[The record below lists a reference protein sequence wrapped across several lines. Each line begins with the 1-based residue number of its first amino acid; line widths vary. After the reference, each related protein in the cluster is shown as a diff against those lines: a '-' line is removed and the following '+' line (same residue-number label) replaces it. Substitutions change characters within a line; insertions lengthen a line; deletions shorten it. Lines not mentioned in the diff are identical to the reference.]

1 MTFITGAT
9 MWLSGHES
17 AIALHKHSP
26 EKLASAEAL
35 FETTSHAP
43 LSIGGVVDPNTL
55 ELNYALEIPNMLS
68 LLVGLDPNTVV
79 KGLKEFP
86 QETWPPFYTHTLFN
100 LMVGTAA
107 FTLQLQQLPSY
118 IGTLFTEKGTE
129 LPKWLLWGAAACGP
143 VMMLGIEFG
152 WIFSCSGRQPWTI
165 YGMQRTVDAST
176 RADFVGPLFILFIIL
191 YIGLGILTVLYYGH
205 SLRNIRLQMI
215 YITKEAI
222 LVHEESIAIII
233 LWALIFVYSILG
245 SIDFGAGFGAWYTQN
260 IQR

>member
-1 MTFITGAT
+1 

-68 LLVGLDPNTVV
+68 LLVGLDPSTVV
-79 KGLKEFP
+79 KGLNEFP

-100 LMVGTAA
+100 LMVGTARLP
-107 FTLQLQQLPSY
+107 LQLRQLRSY
-118 IGTLFTEKGTE
+118 IGTSFTEKGNRTTE
-129 LPKWLLWGAAACGP
+129 VATLGAACGP
-143 VMMLGIEFG
+143 IMMLGIEFG

-176 RADFVGPLFILFIIL
+176 RADFVGPLFVLFIIL
-191 YIGLGILTVLYYGH
+191 YIGLAILTVIV
-205 SLRNIRLQMI
+205 LRTFFRRHPLKNDLQHQGGDSH
-215 YITKEAI
+215 A
-222 LVHEESIAIII
+222 
-233 LWALIFVYSILG
+233 
-245 SIDFGAGFGAWYTQN
+245 
-260 IQR
+260 

>member
-1 MTFITGAT
+1 
-9 MWLSGHES
+9 
-17 AIALHKHSP
+17 
-26 EKLASAEAL
+26 
-35 FETTSHAP
+35 ETTSHAP

-68 LLVGLDPNTVV
+68 LLVGLDPSTVV

-107 FTLQLQQLPSY
+107 FTFAVAAIALLY
-118 IGTLFTEKGTE
+118 WYFVYRKKGTE

-191 YIGLGILTVLYYGH
+191 YIGLGILTV
-205 SLRNIRLQMI
+205 
-215 YITKEAI
+215 
-222 LVHEESIAIII
+222 
-233 LWALIFVYSILG
+233 
-245 SIDFGAGFGAWYTQN
+245 
-260 IQR
+260 

>member
-1 MTFITGAT
+1 

-68 LLVGLDPNTVV
+68 LLVGLDPSTVV

-107 FTLQLQQLPSY
+107 FTFAVANCALILVLR
-118 IGTLFTEKGTE
+118 
-129 LPKWLLWGAAACGP
+129 LPKREQNYRSGYFGAACGP
-143 VMMLGIEFG
+143 IMMLGIEFG

-176 RADFVGPLFILFIIL
+176 RADFVGPLFVLFIIL
-191 YIGLGILTVLYYGH
+191 YIGLAILTVIV
-205 SLRNIRLQMI
+205 LRTFFRRHPLKNDLQHQGGDSH
-215 YITKEAI
+215 A
-222 LVHEESIAIII
+222 
-233 LWALIFVYSILG
+233 
-245 SIDFGAGFGAWYTQN
+245 
-260 IQR
+260 

>member
-1 MTFITGAT
+1 

-68 LLVGLDPNTVV
+68 LLVGLDPSTVV
-79 KGLKEFP
+79 KGLNEFP

-100 LMVGTAA
+100 LMVGTA
-107 FTLQLQQLPSY
+107 FTFAVATIALLY
-118 IGTLFTEKGTE
+118 WYFVYRKGNRTTEVATL
-129 LPKWLLWGAAACGP
+129 GP
-143 VMMLGIEFG
+143 HAPIMMLGIEFG

-176 RADFVGPLFILFIIL
+176 RADFVIPYLFCSSFCILD
-191 YIGLGILTVLYYGH
+191 
-205 SLRNIRLQMI
+205 SL
-215 YITKEAI
+215 
-222 LVHEESIAIII
+222 
-233 LWALIFVYSILG
+233 F
-245 SIDFGAGFGAWYTQN
+245 
-260 IQR
+260 

>member
-1 MTFITGAT
+1 M
-9 MWLSGHES
+9 
-17 AIALHKHSP
+17 
-26 EKLASAEAL
+26 
-35 FETTSHAP
+35 
-43 LSIGGVVDPNTL
+43 
-55 ELNYALEIPNMLS
+55 
-68 LLVGLDPNTVV
+68 
-79 KGLKEFP
+79 
-86 QETWPPFYTHTLFN
+86 
-100 LMVGTAA
+100 
-107 FTLQLQQLPSY
+107 PSY
-118 IGTLFTEKGTE
+118 IGTLFTEKETE